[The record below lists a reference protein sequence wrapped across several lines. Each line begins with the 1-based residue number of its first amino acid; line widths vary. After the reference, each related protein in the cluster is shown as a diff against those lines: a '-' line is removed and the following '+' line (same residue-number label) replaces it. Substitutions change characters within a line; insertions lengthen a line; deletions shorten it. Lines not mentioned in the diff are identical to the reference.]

1 MANSRARS
9 PSTGSPARS
18 GASFRVLLV
27 FWVRRY
33 PTSRGAARHRVDY
46 HRGVSEGT
54 DARIYRKDYSPPEYL
69 VDTVD
74 LSFQLD
80 PADTRVETTMR
91 LRKNPSSE
99 VAGPSLS
106 LHGAELELLSVYVD
120 GARLEPSRYEAHPE
134 GLRIHDVPDEFELRT
149 EVSIRPER
157 NTKLMGLYTSNGAF
171 CTQCE
176 AEGFRK
182 ITYYLDRPDVM
193 AVFTTTLQ
201 ANKALYPVLLS
212 NGNLTGSGDLDDG
225 RHWACWHDPFKKPSY
240 LFALV
245 AGQLERIE
253 DTFTTSSGRQVS
265 LQIFV
270 EPQNIDQCDHAMTSL
285 KKAMRCLLY
294 TSDAA
299 DDLVSV

>member
-1 MANSRARS
+1 M
-9 PSTGSPARS
+9 
-18 GASFRVLLV
+18 
-27 FWVRRY
+27 
-33 PTSRGAARHRVDY
+33 DY

-99 VAGPSLS
+99 AAGPSLS

-120 GARLEPSRYEAHPE
+120 GARLEPSRYEAHRE

-176 AEGFRK
+176 AEGFRR
-182 ITYYLDRPDVM
+182 ITYSLDRPDVM
-193 AVFTTTLQ
+193 SRYTTRIE
-201 ANKALYPVLLS
+201 ADRKAYPVLLS
-212 NGNLTGSGDLDDG
+212 NGNRVEQGELEGG
-225 RHWACWHDPFKKPSY
+225 RHFVRWEDPYRKPSD

-245 AGQLERIE
+245 AGNLVCHRGS
-253 DTFTTSSGRQVS
+253 FTTASGRQVALES
-265 LQIFV
+265 ALDRIYGDPGGSSNF
-270 EPQNIDQCDHAMTSL
+270 I
-285 KKAMRCLLY
+285 
-294 TSDAA
+294 
-299 DDLVSV
+299 SVGELEVFELAP